1 MSAYNKAS
9 MLTSRTQGTGKALVL
24 LHGWGMNSGAFSP
37 IVPTL
42 AQDFTVICVDL
53 PGFGE
58 NHLTL
63 PSPYT
68 LASVADAVAG
78 VISDNAIVVGWSLG
92 GLVAQQ
98 MALAHSEKV
107 ARLITIASSPYF
119 PDAAGWRGIPQHL
132 LTMFEQQLEKD
143 YAKTLERFLAIQA
156 LGSATARQDVKAIK
170 AQMASY
176 PDPNPIA
183 LQQGLKLL
191 SAVDLR
197 PQIRKIHQ
205 PTLRI
210 YGRLDSLIPTSVID
224 SICAL
229 QPNADSVVLAHAA
242 HAPFISHPQVVVDL
256 IRNFALT

>member
-24 LHGWGMNSGAFSP
+24 LHGWGMNSGAFAP
-37 IVPTL
+37 IVPAL
-42 AQDFTVICVDL
+42 AEAFTVQCIDL
-53 PGFGE
+53 PGFGD
-58 NHLTL
+58 NHQHL
-63 PSPYT
+63 PSPYHLT
-68 LASVADAVAG
+68 TIADAVAD
-78 VISDNAIVVGWSLG
+78 VMADNAVVVGWSLG

-98 MALAHSEKV
+98 LALTHSDKV
-107 ARLITIASSPYF
+107 ARLVTIASTPFF
-119 PDAAGWRGIPQHL
+119 PDTAGWRGIPQHL
-132 LTMFEQQLEKD
+132 LTTFEQQLEKD

-176 PDPNPIA
+176 PEPHPVA

-191 SAVDLR
+191 SEADLR
-197 PQIRKIHQ
+197 QQIRKIHQ

-229 QPNADSVVLAHAA
+229 QPNADNVVLAHAA
-242 HAPFISHPQVVVDL
+242 HAPFVSHPQSVIDL
-256 IRNFALT
+256 IRNFALN